1 MHLMEQTRAKRA
13 DRVVFYATRL
23 TTQSAQNILIAALF
37 VVSGTGSHVALDLS
51 SLFLATLLP
60 SLCFGFLGGAVVDR
74 IGPARGFAFGA
85 ILRLLVVAAGAFFI
99 GSERSV
105 WVIAF
110 AFSTASQVFYP
121 AELALVRT
129 IQSDATRRA
138 HSVLVVLQY
147 AGQGLGMLVLA
158 PVLYLLGGPGAM
170 LAGAAVGLVLA
181 SALSI
186 TLWVRMRRTEA
197 VAVVSSRQAFTFGE
211 TVRFFRT
218 EARARYALVVTTFK
232 VVVSRGLVVA
242 LPLYLQHDLRVGRD
256 ATALLFV
263 PGVIGAVIGVA
274 WCSRTVT
281 LERTRETMRLALLGM
296 IVAMLALSLF
306 DGGLGVVMQL
316 SRIGPIV
323 HLDSRQDVS
332 YFVALPVA
340 FLLGLS
346 LSGAIIGARVALT
359 ETAPLGQQARVFAVQ
374 ETITEAF
381 LLLPLLAAGLAV
393 QFAGPRVLLAA
404 IGGAAT
410 IAFLVMERS
419 ERRRVGEP
427 QMAIAALDSAVV

>member
-1 MHLMEQTRAKRA
+1 MEQSQAKRA
-13 DRVVFYATRL
+13 DRAVFYATRL
-23 TTQSAQNILIAALF
+23 TMQSAQNILIAALF

-60 SLCFGFLGGAVVDR
+60 SLLFGFMGGAVVDR

-85 ILRLLVVAAGAFFI
+85 ILRFLVVAVGTFFI
-99 GSERSV
+99 GSDRSV

-110 AFSTASQVFYP
+110 AFATASQLFSP
-121 AELALVRT
+121 AEMALVHAV
-129 IQSDATRRA
+129 QHDASRRA
-138 HSVLVVLQY
+138 HSLLVALQY
-147 AGQGLGMLVLA
+147 GGQGLGMFVLA
-158 PVLYLLGGPGAM
+158 PVLYLVGGPRAM
-170 LAGAAVGLVLA
+170 LAGAAIGLVFAAGLA
-181 SALSI
+181 I

-197 VAVVSSRQAFTFGE
+197 VSVVPARQAFTFGE

-218 EARARYALVVTTFK
+218 EARARYAMVVTMFK

-242 LPLYLQHDLRVGRD
+242 LPLYLQHDLQVGRN

-296 IVAMLALSLF
+296 LVSMLALSLF
-306 DGGLGVVMQL
+306 DGGLGVVIQL

-323 HLDSRQDVS
+323 HIDSSHDVT
-332 YFVALPVA
+332 YFVAFPVA

-346 LSGAIIGARVALT
+346 LSGAIVGARVALT

-381 LLLPLLAAGLAV
+381 LVLPLLASGLAV

-404 IGGAAT
+404 IGAAAL
-410 IAFLVMERS
+410 IAFLAMERTKS
-419 ERRRVGEP
+419 RGQIEP
-427 QMAIAALDSAVV
+427 QAATAALDSAAV